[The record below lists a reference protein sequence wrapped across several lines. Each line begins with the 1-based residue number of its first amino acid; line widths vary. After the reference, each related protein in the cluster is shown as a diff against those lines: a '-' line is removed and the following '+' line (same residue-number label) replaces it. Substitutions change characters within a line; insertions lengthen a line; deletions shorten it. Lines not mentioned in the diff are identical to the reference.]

1 MIDLSNLCGFSLKID
16 EGRGRVIFGDNV
28 NCKCEQFVSLQEIIP
43 VLLNK
48 QLKYPE
54 NVYKEHKS
62 LYERESQD
70 GNGKGLAYDL
80 LYIPY
85 GLLGIEFI
93 KTHIYQSTFVENKYH
108 CMVELLSGEMMVV
121 MQKNAEKEDIF
132 QTETYVDDMV
142 IVKLVPGEQLAIP
155 TGYMYTFVNVGLAPV
170 VFAKIC
176 NKDQTSMDY
185 AELKKER
192 GLAYYIISKNAK
204 VEAVA
209 NPKYKI
215 NCRLKNMSLKKLL
228 KDEDLKNT
236 YSPFEPNTSLF
247 NYMVN
252 DDRVEELIFF

>member
-16 EGRGRVIFGDNV
+16 EGRGRVIFGDDV

-62 LYERESQD
+62 LYERESE
-70 GNGKGLAYDL
+70 NGETMTYDL

-93 KTHIYQSTFVENKYH
+93 KTHIYQSTFLENKYH
-108 CMVELLSGEMMVV
+108 CMLELLSGEMMVV
-121 MQKNAEKEDIF
+121 MQRNAEKEDMF
-132 QTETYVDDMV
+132 QMETYVDDMV
-142 IVKLVPGEQLAIP
+142 IVKLVPGEKLAVP

-170 VFAKIC
+170 VFAKIST
-176 NKDQTSMDY
+176 KDQTPMDY
-185 AELKKER
+185 VTLRRER

-236 YSPFEPNTSLF
+236 YSPFDNNTPLF
-247 NYMVN
+247 DYMVN
-252 DDRVEELIFF
+252 DDRIEDLIFF

>member
-1 MIDLSNLCGFSLKID
+1 MIDLSSLCGFSLKID
-16 EGRGRVIFGDNV
+16 EARGRVIFGDDV

-62 LYERESQD
+62 LYERGDQK
-70 GNGKGLAYDL
+70 GNSISYDL

-93 KTHIYQSTFVENKYH
+93 KTHIYQSKFVEAKYH

-121 MQKNAEKEDIF
+121 MQRNAEKEDVF
-132 QTETYVDDMV
+132 QMETYVDDMV
-142 IVKLVPGEQLAIP
+142 IVKLIPGEKVAIP

-170 VFAKIC
+170 VFAKISTR
-176 NKDQTSMDY
+176 DQTPMDY
-185 AELKKER
+185 ASLRRER

-215 NCRLKNMSLKKLL
+215 NCSLKNMSLKKLL
-228 KDEDLKNT
+228 KDEDLKHT
-236 YSPFEPNTSLF
+236 YSPFEADTNLF
-247 NYMVN
+247 NYMRNN
-252 DDRVEELIFF
+252 DSIEELIFF